1 MVADSR
7 FTPEDPEAMK
17 TVDIISVIFSTG
29 IKFQVCGFA
38 FEIKFLKF
46 KFKFLKKKFIIFL
59 SR

>member
-29 IKFQVCGFA
+29 IKFQVCLRYPRGEA
-38 FEIKFLKF
+38 NRNQIL
-46 KFKFLKKKFIIFL
+46 LG
-59 SR
+59 SRQA

>member
-46 KFKFLKKKFIIFL
+46 KFKFLKKKN
-59 SR
+59 S